1 MANSLMEFALL
12 CLTSLF
18 TMINPVSITPV
29 FSSITADL
37 PVQQARHVALK
48 ATMTAFAILVT
59 FALTGSIIFK
69 VFAISVNSLKIV
81 GGVLFFLMGYEMVQA
96 RMGRTRIDKQEE
108 MEDLEEY
115 TNNVAITPLAIPLIC
130 GPGAIATVIILMEQ
144 HKDILFRSV
153 LFLSILTVIGVTY
166 LFLLFAKPIMDR
178 LGESGNK
185 VLMRIMGLIVMVIA
199 VEYFFGGL
207 KPMLRDIFEIVP
219 LTTQ

>member
-219 LTTQ
+219 LANP

>member
-1 MANSLMEFALL
+1 MAHSLMEFALL

-219 LTTQ
+219 LANP

>member
-1 MANSLMEFALL
+1 MAHSLMEFALL

-219 LTTQ
+219 LSNP